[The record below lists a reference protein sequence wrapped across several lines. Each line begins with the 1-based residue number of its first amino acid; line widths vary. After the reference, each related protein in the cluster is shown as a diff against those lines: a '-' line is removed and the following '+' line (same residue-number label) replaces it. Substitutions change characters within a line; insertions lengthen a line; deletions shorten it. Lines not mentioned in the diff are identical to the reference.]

1 MTASDSSFLS
11 QERTY
16 RTLKCFQKAECIYD
30 ITYYF
35 AHQFLQRG
43 DRTIDQMVQA
53 ARSGKQN
60 LAEGNIDG
68 ITSKEMELKLTNVN
82 RASLH
87 ELLLDYEDYLRV
99 RGLVHWGPRDPRYL
113 QTSAFCRQHL
123 DSAIYREK
131 IRERSDETI
140 ANIAITL
147 IHQCDALIVGLIEW
161 LKKDFKEKGGIKEEL
176 YRARK
181 EWQKRNGMTGGGGGY
196 GGYGGFGGGSGYSGY
211 SGKQAPT
218 TPTTPTPPTPPTT
231 PTTPTPPTTPT
242 TPPTP
247 TSSTTPTTPT
257 KKQKQR

>member
-1 MTASDSSFLS
+1 MHKSNNMYESDSSFIN

-30 ITYYF
+30 VTFYF
-35 AHQFLQRG
+35 AHKYLSIG
-43 DRTIDQMVQA
+43 DRTIDQMIQA

-99 RGLVHWGPRDPRYL
+99 RGLEHWGPKDHRYI
-113 QTSAFCRQHL
+113 QTATFCRNHL

-147 IHQCDALIVGLIEW
+147 IHQCDVLIVGLIEW
-161 LKKDFKEKGGIKEEL
+161 LKRDFKEKGGIKEQM
-176 YRARK
+176 YQARK
-181 EWQKRNGMTGGGGGY
+181 EWQRRNGGY
-196 GGYGGFGGGSGYSGY
+196 GGYSGYSGY
-211 SGKQAPT
+211 SGQPPT
-218 TPTTPTPPTPPTT
+218 SPTPPTPPTS
-231 PTTPTPPTTPT
+231 PTNN
-242 TPPTP
+242 
-247 TSSTTPTTPT
+247 
-257 KKQKQR
+257 KQ

>member
-1 MTASDSSFLS
+1 MYKSDSSFIN

-30 ITYYF
+30 VTFYF
-35 AHQFLQRG
+35 AHKYLSIG
-43 DRTIDQMVQA
+43 DRTIDQMIQA

-99 RGLVHWGPRDPRYL
+99 RGLEHWGPKDHRYI
-113 QTSAFCRQHL
+113 QTATFCRNHL

-147 IHQCDALIVGLIEW
+147 IHQE
-161 LKKDFKEKGGIKEEL
+161 DFMLRNLLNRLQDDFVKHGGIKERMFQARL
-176 YRARK
+176 NYRNK
-181 EWQKRNGMTGGGGGY
+181 TGD
-196 GGYGGFGGGSGYSGY
+196 
-211 SGKQAPT
+211 
-218 TPTTPTPPTPPTT
+218 
-231 PTTPTPPTTPT
+231 
-242 TPPTP
+242 
-247 TSSTTPTTPT
+247 
-257 KKQKQR
+257 KK